1 MNSRIR
7 TTMDVVI
14 SCQVIDY
21 YFGKSSIR
29 DEERSCF
36 LLWVLQTGFVREIE
50 LVSGLSLQTSFCQAL
65 WQGLGL
71 PPPVD
76 THIPSVYWRQI
87 L

>member
-7 TTMDVVI
+7 TMMDVVI

-36 LLWVLQTGFVREIE
+36 LRWVLQTGFVTVTGLGA
-50 LVSGLSLQTSFCQAL
+50 LVRHCQTSFL
-65 WQGLGL
+65 SGTG
-71 PPPVD
+71 
-76 THIPSVYWRQI
+76 
-87 L
+87 